1 MELKILGSGSSGN
14 CYLFQDT
21 NGQTLMVECGVNF
34 KEVKKA
40 MNFDCS
46 KIVGCILT
54 HEHGDHAKS
63 IHDVLGRGIHVY
75 SAKETLEVLGADRNP
90 YAKRL
95 DIYEYEPIG
104 SFLVLS
110 FDVKHDAV
118 APLGFVIYH
127 PEMGN
132 TLFLTDTYYVE
143 YKFDDLNNVL
153 IEANY
158 DINLVSEG
166 FLKNRIIQSHMSIDQ
181 CINTLKDNDLSNV
194 NHIVLLHL
202 SDRNSNAKD
211 FKKRAEQAT
220 GKNVVIAE
228 KGLIINDFNISF

>member
-1 MELKILGSGSSGN
+1 MELKIIGTGSKGN
-14 CYLFQDT
+14 SYLFRSST
-21 NGQTLMVECGVNF
+21 GETLMVECGVNF

-40 MNFDCS
+40 MNFDCE

-54 HEHGDHAKS
+54 HCHGDHSKA
-63 IHDVLGRGIHVY
+63 IHDVLAHGIKVY
-75 SAKETLEVLGADRNP
+75 SALETLVKLEANRNYYARALDVL
-90 YAKRL
+90 
-95 DIYEYEPIG
+95 EYEPIG

-118 APLGFVIYH
+118 APLGFIIYH
-127 PEMGN
+127 EEMGR

-143 YKFDDLNNVL
+143 YKFEDLNNIL

-158 DINLVSEG
+158 DIDLVGEG
-166 FLKNRIIQSHMSIDQ
+166 FLKDRIIQSHMSIEQ

-211 FKKRAEQAT
+211 FKKRVEQST
-220 GKNVVIAE
+220 GKNVIIAD
-228 KGLIINDFNISF
+228 KGVTITDFNISF

>member
-14 CYLFQDT
+14 CYLFQSST
-21 NGQTLMVECGVNF
+21 GETLMIECGVNF

-40 MNFDCS
+40 MNFDCT

-54 HEHGDHAKS
+54 HEHGDHAKG
-63 IHDVLGRGIHVY
+63 IHDVLGNGIHVY
-75 SAKETLEVLGADRNP
+75 SAKETLKVLQADRNP

-95 DIYEYEPIG
+95 GIYEYEPIG

-118 APLGFVIYH
+118 APLGFFIYH

-143 YKFDDLNNVL
+143 YKFDDLNNIL

-158 DINLVSEG
+158 DINLVGEG
-166 FLKNRIIQSHMSIDQ
+166 FLKNRIIQSHMSIEQ
-181 CINTLKDNDLSNV
+181 CVNTLKDNDLSNV

-228 KGLIINDFNISF
+228 KGLTINDFNISF

>member
-1 MELKILGSGSSGN
+1 MELKILGTGSAGN
-14 CYLFQDT
+14 CYLFQSST
-21 NGQTLMVECGVNF
+21 GETLMVECGVNF

-40 MNFDCS
+40 MNFNCS
-46 KIVGCILT
+46 NIIGCILS
-54 HEHGDHAKS
+54 HEHGDHAKA
-63 IHDVLGRGIHVY
+63 IHDVLGHGIYVY
-75 SAKETLEVLGADRNP
+75 SAKETLKVLEADRNP
-90 YAKRL
+90 YAKPL
-95 DIYEYEPIG
+95 KLFDNQPIG
-104 SFLVLS
+104 LFSVVS

-118 APLGFVIYH
+118 APLGFVIHH

-228 KGLIINDFNISF
+228 KGLIMNDFNISF